1 MMSGGELIRQCRLF
15 RGYTQRQLADRA
27 GVSKATISY
36 AECGKCEPTFF
47 TVTCCLNAMGFSL
60 ELTTME
66 GKK

>member
-1 MMSGGELIRQCRLF
+1 MMSGGELIRQCRKF
-15 RGYTQRQLADRA
+15 RGYTQRQLADKA
-27 GVSKATISY
+27 GVSKATISN
-36 AECGKCEPTFF
+36 AECGKNEPTFF